1 MLDQSDGKQV
11 AFNQSASAVIK
22 VGSGRVVNACVITG
36 GAIGAL
42 HDCATV
48 GAASAANQ
56 IGVTPAVAG
65 MYLINMPFLLGL
77 VYIPGAAQVAAISYN

>member
-11 AFNQSASAVIK
+11 AFNLSVATVIK
-22 VGSGRVVNACVITG
+22 TGGGRVVNACVITA

-42 HDCATV
+42 HDCATT

-56 IGVTPAVAG
+56 IAVTPATAG
-65 MYLINMPFLLGL
+65 NYSINMPFQLGL
-77 VYIPGAAQVAAISYN
+77 VYVPGAAQVAAISFN